1 MKIVWKPFEDARL
14 ILGFDFRM
22 NKNNTKFKIMTHPVF
37 LTDNGTPV
45 IMKTY
50 KFNDTDELQ
59 HFINNSNFT
68 TFYYYYHE
76 YYNVME
82 QSGNIK
88 TYLKVRFYGE

>member
-14 ILGFDFRM
+14 ILGFNFRM
-22 NKNNTKFKIMTHPVF
+22 NKNVKFKITPMPIL
-37 LTDNGTPV
+37 LTDNGQAASV
-45 IMKTY
+45 KTY
-50 KFNDTDELQ
+50 KFNDIDELQ